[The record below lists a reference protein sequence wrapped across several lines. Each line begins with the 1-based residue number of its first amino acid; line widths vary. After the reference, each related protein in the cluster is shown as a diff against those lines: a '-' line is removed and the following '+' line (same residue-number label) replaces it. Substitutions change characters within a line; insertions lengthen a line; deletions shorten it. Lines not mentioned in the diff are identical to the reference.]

1 MSREADLVFDLEKT
15 RQWAISAEKKVD
27 YLNEEMKR
35 AVDIMK
41 NALKDVE
48 HSVAEADAAKNALAA
63 LRESNIKAA
72 ATIIDNLDYWGV
84 ASFMIM
90 MRGNDDVF
98 HMSIDDL
105 RKKLTYFVNTTGRWP
120 QENEYLNNKTRIAN
134 ASDANMRE
142 LIKYSNGSITSD
154 ELRNEVLEWFETT
167 LALPHWF

>member
-1 MSREADLVFDLEKT
+1 
-15 RQWAISAEKKVD
+15 
-27 YLNEEMKR
+27 
-35 AVDIMK
+35 
-41 NALKDVE
+41 
-48 HSVAEADAAKNALAA
+48 
-63 LRESNIKAA
+63 
-72 ATIIDNLDYWGV
+72 
-84 ASFMIM
+84 MIM

-142 LIKYSNGSITSD
+142 LIKYSNNSITND